1 MSDIITVHFQHH
13 TTDATLTLE
22 LPRNT
27 VIDTL
32 TPHLYE
38 AGFIDPQKP
47 GIDILFRI
55 IFAVPNIFLE
65 TICRTAQMR

>member
-38 AGFIDPQKP
+38 AGFI
-47 GIDILFRI
+47 
-55 IFAVPNIFLE
+55 AVSYTHLTLPTN
-65 TICRTAQMR
+65 